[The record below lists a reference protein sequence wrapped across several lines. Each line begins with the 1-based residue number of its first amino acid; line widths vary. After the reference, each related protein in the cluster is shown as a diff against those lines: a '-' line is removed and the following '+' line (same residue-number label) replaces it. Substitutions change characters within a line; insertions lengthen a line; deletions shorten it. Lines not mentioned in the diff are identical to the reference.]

1 MQTEPI
7 PTPDQAYVA
16 DFSRRFGLIIALLA
30 AVIARR
36 FREPQLGPL
45 TIPLWNRVN
54 RIGRRFQRLLARLAA
69 GSLPARPLR
78 RRPGP
83 AVPIP
88 AAPTPPPF
96 SPPAAA
102 GWSASSVTRPPL
114 PPANWNYLLADPEAV
129 RLLAQ
134 APGAYRILNP
144 LRRLLGIGPFAIR
157 QRPARVVAAPLPV
170 QPPLAFEPLGEIVS
184 RSPGY
189 TWYRCPTPPAKRA

>member
-69 GSLPARPLR
+69 GPLPGAPASASPRP
-78 RRPGP
+78 RRPHPGGP
-83 AVPIP
+83 HT
-88 AAPTPPPF
+88 APVLPTGRGWLVRVLGHE
-96 SPPAAA
+96 AAA
-102 GWSASSVTRPPL
+102 AASQL
-114 PPANWNYLLADPEAV
+114 EHLLADPEAV

-144 LRRLLGIGPFAIR
+144 LRRLLGIAPFAPR
-157 QRPARVVAAPLPV
+157 QRPAHPQPAPPA
-170 QPPLAFEPLGEIVS
+170 PPEAFEPLGEIVS